1 MEDKKRLER
10 LQKDI
15 PMQKI
20 LIAFS
25 QKYDGDFNSIL
36 EALKTKEKLSK
47 NEIVTYNEDVEE
59 NVTTIISEDYPFA
72 LQLIPSPPVVL
83 YYDGNIELMSK
94 YGMQFNY
101 SRSGCDL
108 SKRCFIAVRET
119 KGIMDYCIGTEN
131 EKDLQ
136 AVKERMIELNPQIK
150 FSDYSNDQYLKN
162 EMVR

>member
-1 MEDKKRLER
+1 MENKKRLEK

-25 QKYDGDFNSIL
+25 QKYEGDFHSIL
-36 EALKTKEKLSK
+36 EALQSKEKLSK
-47 NEIVTYNEDVEE
+47 NEIINYNEHVEE

-72 LQLIPSPPVVL
+72 LQLMPSPPVVM

-101 SRSGCDL
+101 SNSVYDL
-108 SKRCFIAVRET
+108 SQRCFIAARET
-119 KGIMDYCIGTEN
+119 NGIMDYCIGTEN
-131 EKDLQ
+131 ENDLQ
-136 AVKERMIELNPQIK
+136 AVKERLIELNPQIK
-150 FSDYSNDQYLKN
+150 FADYSNKEFLKN
-162 EMVR
+162 EMVK